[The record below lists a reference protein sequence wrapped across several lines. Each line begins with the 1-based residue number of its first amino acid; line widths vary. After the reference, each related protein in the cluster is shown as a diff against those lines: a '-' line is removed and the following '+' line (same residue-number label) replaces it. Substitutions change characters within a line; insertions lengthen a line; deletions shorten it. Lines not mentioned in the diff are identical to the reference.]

1 MQRLT
6 ATGLEPAKASERRST
21 IMPILNG
28 NSSLAESLVMMWGQR
43 NPKQAHETL
52 GKEDVTV
59 TNQSDKD
66 NQLPKILELD
76 ARVRSV
82 LGKRA
87 STAASLLARTA
98 SAWHVSMAS
107 VSARVSARASVVPAE
122 LNVGVE
128 LNVGAE
134 AASPALMAASSS
146 VPAELATALQRRS
159 GVFAAEAAT
168 AAAVIT
174 ATGLPRELID
184 VLMQALLGAT
194 AEETATVA
202 PAALPEAAALLSAP
216 PDASRAAL
224 RYSQV

>member
-66 NQLPKILELD
+66 NQLPKILQLD

-107 VSARVSARASVVPAE
+107 VSARVSARASVVPE
-122 LNVGVE
+122 PLDVE
-128 LNVGAE
+128 LNAGAE

-146 VPAELATALQRRS
+146 APAELAAALQRRS
-159 GVFAAEAAT
+159 GVFAAEAAN

-174 ATGLPRELID
+174 AAGLPRELID
-184 VLMQALLGAT
+184 VLMRTLLGAT
-194 AEETATVA
+194 AAEETATVA
-202 PAALPEAAALLSAP
+202 PEAPPEAAALLSTP

>member
-107 VSARVSARASVVPAE
+107 VSARVSARASVVPE
-122 LNVGVE
+122 PLDVE
-128 LNVGAE
+128 LNVIAE

-146 VPAELATALQRRS
+146 APAELATALQRRS